1 MARRSERYSHCATS
15 EPLRSTSG
23 DRQNSSIASRYGME
37 GIAVRMKRRTSSGI
51 TVFGSS
57 PTVEADGT
65 FVQIH
70 ILRTT
75 HCSTAAA
82 AWSIAQPFAS
92 WPPARWPAAASLPR
106 QSALC
111 ARTCAMSAARSAL
124 TTRRSTVSA
133 VRKPAAAAPRNV
145 AGCPNRPEVLAHPK
159 RRCHCI
165 ALNPDLKRVRTR
177 PFVSPGLRTAGARVC
192 LPSSPVSPL
201 NDRAACAWPR
211 VKGQSDR
218 S

>member
-124 TTRRSTVSA
+124 TTRLCGSLPPLRRGMSPDVPIG
-133 VRKPAAAAPRNV
+133 RKF
-145 AGCPNRPEVLAHPK
+145 LAHPK